1 MSMPTEETIYEVAN
15 RVATITLNRPDKLN
29 AWTATM
35 EKEVRGCLDQAE
47 RDDNVGII
55 VLTGAGRGF
64 CAGADMSLLSSVAA
78 QGLPGPERDAVS
90 RLGGDSL
97 QREGVPPDFQKKY
110 SYFLGIEKPILAAI
124 NGPAVGL
131 GLVIALYCDLRLA
144 SDAARFSTTFAQR
157 GLIAEYGMAWMLPR
171 IVGLPNALDLLF
183 SARQINSAEA
193 LRLGLVNQVFAQE
206 NFPDKVNE
214 YAVDLASRVSPRSL
228 RVIKRQVYRAMF
240 QTLTESFDLAVEE
253 MVASLRSED
262 FKEGG
267 AHFLEKR
274 APAFKGRRCSE
285 QAIPDMIS
293 LNVKSAKQKPRQCAA
308 DQGSQDGD
316 RRVAPI

>member
-1 MSMPTEETIYEVAN
+1 MLTEETSYEVAD

-35 EKEVRGCLDQAE
+35 EKEVRTSLEEAE
-47 RDDNVGII
+47 RDDHVGII

-78 QGLPGPERDAVS
+78 QGLPGGERDALS
-90 RLGGDSL
+90 QLGGTPL
-97 QREGVPPDFQKKY
+97 RRQRVPPDFQRKY

-131 GLVIALYCDLRLA
+131 GLVIALYCDVRLA

-183 SARQINSAEA
+183 SARQINAAEA
-193 LRLGLVNQVFAQE
+193 LRLGLVTQVFAQE
-206 NFPDKVNE
+206 NFLDKVNE

-240 QTLTESFDLAVEE
+240 QSLAESFDLAVEE

-262 FKEGG
+262 FKEGV

-274 APAFKGRRCSE
+274 APVFKG
-285 QAIPDMIS
+285 
-293 LNVKSAKQKPRQCAA
+293 K
-308 DQGSQDGD
+308 
-316 RRVAPI
+316 

>member
-1 MSMPTEETIYEVAN
+1 
-15 RVATITLNRPDKLN
+15 
-29 AWTATM
+29 
-35 EKEVRGCLDQAE
+35 
-47 RDDNVGII
+47 
-55 VLTGAGRGF
+55 
-64 CAGADMSLLSSVAA
+64 
-78 QGLPGPERDAVS
+78 
-90 RLGGDSL
+90 LGGNSP
-97 QREGVPPDFQKKY
+97 QRNGVPPDFQKKY

-183 SARQINSAEA
+183 SARQINAAEA
-193 LRLGLVNQVFAQE
+193 LRMGLVNQVFGQE
-206 NFPDKVNE
+206 NFLDKVRE

-240 QTLTESFDLAVEE
+240 QTLAESFDLSVEE

-262 FKEGG
+262 FKEGV

-274 APAFKGRRCSE
+274 APAFKG
-285 QAIPDMIS
+285 
-293 LNVKSAKQKPRQCAA
+293 K
-308 DQGSQDGD
+308 
-316 RRVAPI
+316 